1 VDSITFRLAKGRY
14 AKWSGIHLK
23 WLTVSTDANP
33 HKEMVEDVAL
43 LHPIIVSYLS
53 HKRTTSWKDNLFPKQ
68 SWTPL
73 LSASKGPTSDRRT
86 FKVTNCMHWRPST
99 FLSLS
104 RKDCMMVKKK
114 SVVYI
119 VLKFFD
125 KMFFFFTTIKQY
137 SAQFAISKIFQELR
151 DLLWKDS
158 SIVAHGRWPFCSING
173 KEHKKCCSS
182 S

>member
-1 VDSITFRLAKGRY
+1 MDSITFRLAKGRY

-125 KMFFFFTTIKQY
+125 KMFFFYNDYTIQC
-137 SAQFAISKIFQELR
+137 AICYFQNISR
-151 DLLWKDS
+151 VTWPAVKRFVDRCS
-158 SIVAHGRWPFCSING
+158 RQVAFLFN
-173 KEHKKCCSS
+173 
-182 S
+182 